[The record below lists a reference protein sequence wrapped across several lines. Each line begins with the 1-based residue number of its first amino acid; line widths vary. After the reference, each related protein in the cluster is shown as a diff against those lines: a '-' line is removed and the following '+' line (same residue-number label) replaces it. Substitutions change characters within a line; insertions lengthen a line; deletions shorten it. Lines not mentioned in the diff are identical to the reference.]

1 MNSWRNL
8 GRFSLLV
15 TVALVLFVLLAL
27 LRPNSAHPL
36 KAGTPPQT
44 HRFDVPQ

>member
-15 TVALVLFVLLAL
+15 TVALVLFVLLAM
-27 LRPNSAHPL
+27 LRSNSAAPL
-36 KAGTPPQT
+36 KAGAPPQA
-44 HRFDVPQ
+44 HRFDLPQ